1 MQNIIIPTKVNGI
14 KGTIVELPSG
24 EESRSDTPAITKNL
38 ACTIRLRLMQSD
50 GTTKYDPTQLADIIS
65 WYFIMANDWNPA
77 TGAQIKTITNIYL
90 DATESYTDIVI
101 VLSAGD
107 TNTSELIAALLTQES
122 TSLKVEVGGYEA
134 EHTEADFVLQLNGI
148 VVRNRL
154 ETTEDPTSLPETY
167 LTAVE
172 TYALVAAAPVFEFS
186 VDGATLWHSTQAA
199 EDRYYRE
206 QRNGGEW
213 SEAIALINNS
223 DFSGFDT
230 KTELVD
236 GDTAIFN
243 NSLDSGNAIVIT
255 CLKIWNYIISKLFPG
270 SMTVGNLV
278 KYGTGGILED
288 AGLDPDDILVDTDKG
303 SLTEDT
309 SNVLTVSGGT
319 DSTLGNV
326 TIQVKAAGTAQ
337 DGYLSSADW
346 NTFNGKQDALGFTP
360 ANSALTVNGYALTS
374 NITLDADDLA
384 DGATNAVITLTQ
396 ETNFE
401 TAYTHSQATTGNPHS
416 VSKSDVGLGN
426 VPNTDCTNADNITTG
441 TLPPS
446 VIPDIA
452 ITVNVCFVTSPSYDT
467 TLDCVVF
474 PLDDVNAALK
484 TDRMPSI
491 SNLKANI
498 VSANSSFTGNIVIY
512 TSTGRT
518 ALTQAGWTAS
528 TGVSG
533 AYYRSTAPGTEP
545 TFTTED
551 TSLLKKVADT
561 ASLVAGSWCWDD
573 GDTLGYD
580 TLYVYPNTGNTPT
593 TDGDGF
599 YQYDI
604 TASQTIAVG
613 ATEAEK
619 TITISSASP
628 VNIELWRDTY
638 DTNDTLVDGSSV
650 PVSAYFTTL
659 EYKK

>member
-1 MQNIIIPTKVNGI
+1 METYYFDQLSRSWVYSTNGAKLPKTAYPAIGLEDKKWLEIHVVTVSNSVVTPVDLSTFDIQSLHVAVDTDFNSNTDPMCRTNAAPNYDLTQLSNGIIGFLLDGETASFLSKVNGQKRKSAYMQI
-14 KGTIVELPSG
+14 KGYDSGGERVLNLTPNWKATDYSIICEGDIDPNTGELPGLS
-24 EESRSDTPAITKNL
+24 ENYSTTAEMNAIIATP
-38 ACTIRLRLMQSD
+38 
-50 GTTKYDPTQLADIIS
+50 P
-65 WYFIMANDWNPA
+65 
-77 TGAQIKTITNIYL
+77 
-90 DATESYTDIVI
+90 VI
-101 VLSAGD
+101 
-107 TNTSELIAALLTQES
+107 Q
-122 TSLKVEVGGYEA
+122 
-134 EHTEADFVLQLNGI
+134 
-148 VVRNRL
+148 
-154 ETTEDPTSLPETY
+154 
-167 LTAVE
+167 
-172 TYALVAAAPVFEFS
+172 FS
-186 VDGATLWHSTQAA
+186 VDGAALWHSTQVDA
-199 EDRYYRE
+199 DRYYRE
-206 QRNGGEW
+206 SRNGGEW
-213 SEAIALINNS
+213 SDAIALVVGATGDSAYVYVAYASDDTGSDWNLTPSDILKYRAEIHS
-223 DFSGFDT
+223 ATELTPVVGDFSAATWVKYLGIDG
-230 KTELVD
+230 ED
-236 GDTAIFN
+236 GDN
-243 NSLDSGNAIVIT
+243 
-255 CLKIWNYIISKLFPG
+255 
-270 SMTVGNLV
+270 
-278 KYGTGGILED
+278 GTGVAPQGEY
-288 AGLDPDDILVDTDKG
+288 AGGTTYALNEGVTYDG
-303 SLTEDT
+303 SYYRSKVADNTGNQPDT
-309 SNVLTVSGGT
+309 SPAEWELM
-319 DSTLGNV
+319 
-326 TIQVKAAGTAQ
+326 I
-337 DGYLSSADW
+337 SSIKGDTGA
-346 NTFNGKQDALGFTP
+346 T
-360 ANSALTVNGYALTS
+360 
-374 NITLDADDLA
+374 
-384 DGATNAVITLTQ
+384 GATNT
-396 ETNFE
+396 
-401 TAYTHSQATTGNPHS
+401 
-416 VSKSDVGLGN
+416 
-426 VPNTDCTNADNITTG
+426 
-441 TLPPS
+441 
-446 VIPDIA
+446 
-452 ITVNVCFVTSPSYDT
+452 CFVTAPSYDT